1 MLTQNEKK
9 QLKAL
14 ASQENTKYQI
24 GKKEITDS
32 LIDMLNKALTAR
44 ELIKIDVM
52 RGADDPIMELALDLS
67 SKLHAEIVQVVGK
80 VIVLY
85 RKNKENPKIKLKK

>member
-1 MLTQNEKK
+1 MLTQAEKK

-14 ASQENTKYQI
+14 ASVEKVRYQL
-24 GKKEITDS
+24 GKNEITDS
-32 LIDMLNKALTAR
+32 LLKMLDKALTAR

-52 RGADDPIMELALDLS
+52 SSVDDSIMELALDLS

-80 VIVLY
+80 VIILY
-85 RKNKENPKIKLKK
+85 RKNKEKQRIKLKK

>member
-14 ASQENTKYQI
+14 AAKEDTKYQV
-24 GKKEITDS
+24 GKKEITDT
-32 LIDMLNKALTAR
+32 LLAMLDKALTAR

-52 RGADDPIMELALDLS
+52 RGADEPIMELALDLS
-67 SKLHAEIVQVVGK
+67 SRLHAEIVQVVGK
-80 VIVLY
+80 VIILF
-85 RKNKENPKIKLKK
+85 RRNKENPKIKLHK

>member
-1 MLTQNEKK
+1 MLTQDQKK

-14 ASQENTKYQI
+14 AAKETVKYQI
-24 GKKEITDS
+24 GKNEINDKV
-32 LIDMLNKALTAR
+32 IEMLSKALTAR

-52 RGADDPIMELALDLS
+52 RSVEEPIMEIALDLS

-85 RKNKENPKIKLKK
+85 KKNPEKTKIILKK

>member
-14 ASQENTKYQI
+14 ASTENTKYQI
-24 GKKEITDS
+24 GKNEITES
-32 LIDMLNKALTAR
+32 LISMLDKALTAR

-52 RGADDPIMELALDLS
+52 RGATDPIMELALDLS
-67 SKLHAEIVQVVGK
+67 SRLHAEIVQVVGK
-80 VIVLY
+80 VIILY